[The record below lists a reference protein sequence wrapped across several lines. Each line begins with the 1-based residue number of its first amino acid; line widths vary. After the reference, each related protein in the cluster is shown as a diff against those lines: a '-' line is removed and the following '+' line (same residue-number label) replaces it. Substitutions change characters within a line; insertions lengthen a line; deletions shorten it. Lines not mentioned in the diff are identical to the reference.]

1 MIAYIDT
8 SALVKNYIE
17 ENGSR
22 LLRTLFLEIEH
33 LESSILTELEL
44 TASIERSKA
53 IRRIDSPR
61 YREIFQRIEKDIRKL
76 PISFIQVEPEHWK
89 VAKRLIKQRRLRVG
103 DAIQLACA
111 LASQKEW
118 GSSLQFLC
126 ADHSLLEAARLE
138 GLKVRD
144 ISRDQ

>member
-33 LESSILTELEL
+33 IESSILTELEL

-61 YREIFQRIEKDIRKL
+61 YREIIHHIEKDLRKL
-76 PISFIQVEPEHWK
+76 PISFVQVEPEHWK
-89 VAKRLIKQRRLRVG
+89 TAKRLIKQRHLRVG
-103 DAIQLACA
+103 DAVQLACA

-118 GSSLQFLC
+118 GNSLQFLC
-126 ADHSLLEAARLE
+126 ADRPLLEAARLE
-138 GLKVRD
+138 GLHCRD
-144 ISRDQ
+144 LSRD

>member
-8 SALVKNYIE
+8 SALLKNYIE
-17 ENGSR
+17 ENGSQ

-33 LESSILTELEL
+33 MESSILTELEL
-44 TASIERSKA
+44 TASIERSKS

-61 YREIFQRIEKDIRKL
+61 YREIIHHIEKDIRKL
-76 PISFIQVEPEHWK
+76 PISFIQVEPEDWK

-111 LASQKEW
+111 LSARKRLGDSM
-118 GSSLQFLC
+118 QFLC
-126 ADHSLLEAARLE
+126 ADHSLLEVARLE

-144 ISRDQ
+144 ISRD